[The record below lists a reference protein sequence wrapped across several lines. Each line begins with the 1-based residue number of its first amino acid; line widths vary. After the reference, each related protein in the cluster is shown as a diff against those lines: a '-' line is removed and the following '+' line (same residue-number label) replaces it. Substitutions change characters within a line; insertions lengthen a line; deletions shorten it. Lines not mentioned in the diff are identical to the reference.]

1 MDKKN
6 FFEVIFVAFVH
17 RWITSCGNYAEY
29 TKENLY
35 LIFLLFFALCNIF
48 FDYFCGFTFMS
59 CIYTFKV
66 LENKNYLI
74 YFKI

>member
-29 TKENLY
+29 
-35 LIFLLFFALCNIF
+35 
-48 FDYFCGFTFMS
+48 
-59 CIYTFKV
+59 
-66 LENKNYLI
+66 NKGLMFYV
-74 YFKI
+74 Y